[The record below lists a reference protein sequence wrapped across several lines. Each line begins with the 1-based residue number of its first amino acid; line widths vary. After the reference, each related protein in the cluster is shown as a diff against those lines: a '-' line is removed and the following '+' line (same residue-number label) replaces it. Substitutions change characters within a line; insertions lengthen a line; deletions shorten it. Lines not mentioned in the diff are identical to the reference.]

1 MISSSVESVLAGALE
16 RGIGRRIGR
25 VGIRVYARVT
35 LVEGHVV
42 RLAVTIH
49 FDVQS
54 GAQGI
59 DHGGAHAVQ
68 ATDGVIRRVAEL
80 GTGVQFGQ
88 YDLHAG
94 QAGFRFLVHRDAS
107 AIVRDFHGT
116 VGVQGDHN
124 VVAEA
129 GQGLVHGV
137 VDDLPQ
143 AVHQAPASRWCRCTC
158 PDACVPHPS
167 PQEQLGPWHRIL
179 LRAYS
184 PIFLFKCLAPLT
196 EGSQMIID
204 PGSRAGSANGM
215 GGAAWTWSWT
225 RSGGCVHG
233 SRRTHVPMSSS
244 VLGWPSF
251 QAIAHLDDAGLT
263 LGDRVSSTCVE
274 LLLQQGEG
282 HRVGRRRWRR

>member
-1 MISSSVESVLAGALE
+1 M
-16 RGIGRRIGR
+16 
-25 VGIRVYARVT
+25 
-35 LVEGHVV
+35 EGHVV

-59 DHGGAHAVQ
+59 DHGGAHAAQ
-68 ATDGVIRRVAEL
+68 ATDGVIRRIAEL

-88 YDLHAG
+88 TTPRRTGWFSVPCPPGCL
-94 QAGFRFLVHRDAS
+94 

-116 VGVQGDHN
+116 IGVQGDHN

-143 AVHQAPASRWCRCTC
+143 AVHKPLRVGGADVHARTLAYRIQA
-158 PDACVPHPS
+158 
-167 PQEQLGPWHRIL
+167 PQEQLGPWRRIL
-179 LRAYS
+179 LWAYS
-184 PIFLFKCLAPLT
+184 PIFLSMLGSLT

-204 PGSRAGSANGM
+204 PGSRAGSVNGM

-225 RSGGCVHG
+225 RSDGCVHG
-233 SRRTHVPMSSS
+233 SRHTHGRCRPASS
-244 VLGWPSF
+244 
-251 QAIAHLDDAGLT
+251 A
-263 LGDRVSSTCVE
+263 DR
-274 LLLQQGEG
+274 LPG
-282 HRVGRRRWRR
+282 HSAS

>member
-1 MISSSVESVLAGALE
+1 M
-16 RGIGRRIGR
+16 
-25 VGIRVYARVT
+25 
-35 LVEGHVV
+35 EGHVV

-143 AVHQAPASRWCRCTC
+143 AVHKP
-158 PDACVPHPS
+158 
-167 PQEQLGPWHRIL
+167 
-179 LRAYS
+179 LRV
-184 PIFLFKCLAPLT
+184 
-196 EGSQMIID
+196 
-204 PGSRAGSANGM
+204 
-215 GGAAWTWSWT
+215 GGADVHTAGNCADTHFPD
-225 RSGGCVHG
+225 SGCFDFCTEYDYESSGRGMTEKRCCILHDCVHAVTNMK
-233 SRRTHVPMSSS
+233 RIKYKINVR
-244 VLGWPSF
+244 
-251 QAIAHLDDAGLT
+251 IKNN
-263 LGDRVSSTCVE
+263 
-274 LLLQQGEG
+274 
-282 HRVGRRRWRR
+282 